1 MKPLF
6 VANWK
11 MNSGRAGARDYAR
24 TLGERIGAAPPERCE
39 LAIAPPF
46 TAMAEA
52 SDAEGRWSLA
62 AQNVASQVSG
72 AFTGE
77 TSAAMAAEAG
87 CRYAIVGHSER
98 RRLFAENAEVLA
110 SKLARA
116 REAGLVPIYCLGETE
131 EERADGLT
139 QEVLVTQVETLGED
153 PPGADL
159 VVAYEPVWAIGTGQ
173 AATSADAAGA
183 RVTLRE
189 ALRVRRDL
197 GRVRLLYGGSVTPEN
212 AAELLSGSGM
222 DGFLIGG
229 ASLDPV
235 RFASIAGLLDASS
248 ARK

>member
-1 MKPLF
+1 MSNLF

-11 MNSGRAGARDYAR
+11 MNKIRAQARAYADELGAR
-24 TLGERIGAAPPERCE
+24 IGDGIPGAE
-39 LAIAPPF
+39 LVLAPPF
-46 TAMAEA
+46 TALDVAR
-52 SDAEGRWSLA
+52 DAQGRWSIA
-62 AQNVASQVSG
+62 GQNVSEHAAG

-77 TSAAMAAEAG
+77 VSAAMLADAG

-98 RRLFAENAEVLA
+98 RRLFGENAEVLA

-116 REAGLVPIYCLGETE
+116 REAGLVPIYCLGETD

-139 QEVLVTQVETLGED
+139 EEVLVTQVETLAED
-153 PPGADL
+153 PPRADL

-183 RVTLRE
+183 RETLRE

-248 ARK
+248 SRK